1 MVKKL
6 VEKRVESC
14 EEHGES
20 CDESSKAVVKVAKKG
35 ASVLCN
41 EAVDALASLVTAACK
56 APMQLVTL
64 ALKGVQAVLQAAKKV
79 LRGVMTLIKLA
90 LNGLTS
96 LLTLLTRFS
105 LEKVSFSVSASST
118 IEIKGSV
125 EIVTGRSGADPM
137 VFDFALKVNT
147 KDLPAMALE
156 LFRSVFEPLV
166 KQAFDLAK
174 GKIKEALGMN
184 EELERMEAQWE
195 LKQME
200 MLQQKAL
207 QDQKIAKAEER
218 VRLAEFRLEEQ
229 MRKEAEADFM
239 K

>member
-79 LRGVMTLIKLA
+79 LRGVMT
-90 LNGLTS
+90 
-96 LLTLLTRFS
+96 
-105 LEKVSFSVSASST
+105 
-118 IEIKGSV
+118 
-125 EIVTGRSGADPM
+125 
-137 VFDFALKVNT
+137 
-147 KDLPAMALE
+147 
-156 LFRSVFEPLV
+156 
-166 KQAFDLAK
+166 
-174 GKIKEALGMN
+174 
-184 EELERMEAQWE
+184 
-195 LKQME
+195 
-200 MLQQKAL
+200 
-207 QDQKIAKAEER
+207 
-218 VRLAEFRLEEQ
+218 
-229 MRKEAEADFM
+229 
-239 K
+239 